1 MDIKHYLSVF
11 DNLEDQRQGL
21 DFELEDLVKE
31 MDMEKHF
38 ALIPEN
44 IKLEDIAPTS
54 KIGRLI
60 DKMIAR

>member
-1 MDIKHYLSVF
+1 
-11 DNLEDQRQGL
+11 
-21 DFELEDLVKE
+21 